1 MRRSLVFSTCS
12 VLLLVGCVTGSG
24 RLETF
29 RSLNNTPHGFQF
41 VASPIRA
48 GETAQRFEVRPGDC
62 GQDDGWSDCANN
74 RERSELVVGEKILPE
89 TVRWISYSIYLPSD
103 FYSSPR
109 VNTTIGQIH
118 QKGGPTG
125 TAGGLPS
132 FPPLLQ
138 IDARGNRVDACLHIL
153 TGPENNIRDV
163 CRNFSL
169 TTVNAMRGR
178 WTDVMVHL
186 DSRGTGVLEIFLNGE
201 RKASSTGFIRF
212 RPQEYY
218 VKYGLYRSFVSRHGR
233 PMPTQ
238 VAFYDE
244 VRIGN
249 DRPSVEISVDRAV
262 D

>member
-1 MRRSLVFSTCS
+1 MRLPLVFSICS
-12 VLLLVGCVTGSG
+12 VLFLVGCVTGSG

-186 DSRGTGVLEIFLNGE
+186 DSRGTGALEIFMNGE
-201 RKASSTGFIRF
+201 RKARSTGFIRF
-212 RPQEYY
+212 RPQYY
-218 VKYGLYRSFVSRHGR
+218 IVKYGLYRSFVSRHGE

-244 VRIGN
+244 VRIGK
-249 DRPSVEISVDRAV
+249 DRSSVEILVDRPV

>member
-1 MRRSLVFSTCS
+1 MRLPLVFSICS

-29 RSLNNTPHGFQF
+29 RSLNNTPHGFQL
-41 VASPIRA
+41 VASPVRA

-74 RERSELVVGEKILPE
+74 RERSELSVGEEISPE
-89 TVRWISYSIYLPSD
+89 TVRWISYSVYIPSD

-118 QKGGPTG
+118 QKGGPRG
-125 TAGGLPS
+125 TVRGLPS

-138 IDARGNRVDACLHIL
+138 IEARGNRVDACLHIL

-163 CRNFSL
+163 CRKFSL

-186 DSRGTGVLEIFLNGE
+186 DSRGTGALEIFLNGE
-201 RKASSTGFIRF
+201 RKARSTDFIRF
-212 RPQEYY
+212 RPQYY
-218 VKYGLYRSFVSRHGR
+218 IVKYGLYRSFVSRHGE

-244 VRIGN
+244 VRIGK
-249 DRPSVEISVDRAV
+249 DRSSVEILVDRPV